1 MYVIDNFEQFGQS
14 ILIFPHYYMMDFL
27 IEKQLKEEKN
37 KKENVI
43 QLNISEENKKIEKKK
58 DHEEEGSITID
69 IL

>member
-1 MYVIDNFEQFGQS
+1 
-14 ILIFPHYYMMDFL
+14 MMDFL